1 MTPLRLRLGNTIRRL
16 REARGVSQE
25 AFAHKAKVHRT
36 TMSEIERGLSNI
48 SVDIAER
55 IALALDVS
63 LSDLFLEVEAG
74 QASSASRSAR
84 TKGRP

>member
-1 MTPLRLRLGNTIRRL
+1 MTPLRLRLGKTIRRL

-25 AFAHKAKVHRT
+25 AFAQKAKVHRT

-55 IALALDVS
+55 IAIALELP
-63 LSDLFLEVEAG
+63 LSDLFHEAEAG
-74 QASSASRSAR
+74 QAASAARKARSRTAL
-84 TKGRP
+84 

>member
-1 MTPLRLRLGNTIRRL
+1 MTPLRLRLGKTIRRL

-25 AFAHKAKVHRT
+25 AFAQKAKVHRT

-74 QASSASRSAR
+74 QGAANRHPRSRL
-84 TKGRP
+84 KG